1 VVVSLGKKHIR
12 YPPVIKHGNPSFRVD
27 FSSYK
32 PPFTGN
38 WPRLIA
44 CLSNIP

>member
-27 FSSYK
+27 FSSDK

-44 CLSNIP
+44 GLSNIP